1 LVRLGRTIG
10 PLPAFAAENSL
21 PPVATILSHGGRP
34 VTLEEIF
41 FISQIIAAVGIVGS
55 LIFVGLQV
63 MESAKAVRS
72 ATAQAVHDNYA
83 GWYIT
88 LADNERALTTSAKGF
103 VDLGA
108 LTPAEKA
115 QFVCIFM
122 AFMSHSQNAFHQ
134 WRQGHLADELWM
146 GWEALM
152 MNLVNTPGGAAF
164 WRERSYVFGQDFQDQ
179 VALIMKRTP
188 HPAAKAFGVVPVGP
202 VAADQASKQNGT

>member
-1 LVRLGRTIG
+1 M
-10 PLPAFAAENSL
+10 
-21 PPVATILSHGGRP
+21 
-34 VTLEEIF
+34 TLEQISL
-41 FISQIIAAVGIVGS
+41 ISQIVGACAVVGS

-63 MESAKAVRS
+63 MESAKATRS

-83 GWYIT
+83 NWYLT
-88 LADNERALTTSAKGF
+88 LSGNADALASSNKGF

-134 WRQGHLADELWM
+134 WRQGHLSDDLWI

-164 WRERSYVFGQDFQDQ
+164 WRERAYVFGEDFQDH
-179 VALIMKRTP
+179 VGEIMKRKP
-188 HPAAKAFGVVPVGP
+188 NPLAKAFGVVPVTQTAPGS
-202 VAADQASKQNGT
+202 A